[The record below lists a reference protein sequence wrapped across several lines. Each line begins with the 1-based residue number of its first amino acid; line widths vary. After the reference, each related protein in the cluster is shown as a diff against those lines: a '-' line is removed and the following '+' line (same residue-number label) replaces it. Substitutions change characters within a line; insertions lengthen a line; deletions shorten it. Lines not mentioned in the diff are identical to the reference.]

1 MASDK
6 NIYKVY
12 LNTSHDSY
20 DHSFSFSLNNRP
32 VMIELSDNSAVI
44 TVERTTRYTPKDI
57 ANGKHELFSETI
69 KKVMLV
75 HLLLYSKCIDIQSL
89 RVVINNKVF
98 GFSVEDHNMRYVSTL
113 IHNQVQPDFN
123 ESWQDKTLIE
133 TIIGTNKTK
142 SDSRMSALYAFILS
156 RSRKAVIERFVD
168 LWISFNGMYSYFSSL
183 YEKKTSQEAEQL
195 KRFII
200 QTGEGN
206 IKMKRFFTDR
216 IARKVTEY
224 LKNSN
229 VDVINYE
236 WLTGDEGQN
245 FSNELVRLIKTE
257 ISTIEDE
264 YIKQNEEL
272 NNRLKSASNEE
283 KAKIKK
289 SIQSNLT
296 KIGNLAPYKIY
307 SNSAY
312 IYLMVE
318 YAYYFRCKYI
328 HANEVLPL
336 FIYNDEHII
345 RCIELVNRLLDNYID
360 NNLYKWF
367 SEQYVNGTLKPL
379 AQ

>member
-6 NIYKVY
+6 TIYKVY
-12 LNTSHDSY
+12 LNNSLDSY
-20 DHSFSFSLNNRP
+20 DHSFSFSLNKKP
-32 VMIELSDNSAVI
+32 VMIALSDSNAVI
-44 TVERTTRYTPKDI
+44 TVERTTKYKPEDI
-57 ANGKHELFSETI
+57 AKGKHDLFSETV

-75 HLLLYSKCIDIQSL
+75 HLLLYSKCIDIQSI
-89 RVVINNKVF
+89 RVVIKNKTF
-98 GFSVEDHNMRYVSTL
+98 DFSVKDHNMRYVSTL
-113 IHNQVQPDFN
+113 IHNQVQPDFTEN
-123 ESWQDKTLIE
+123 WQDKELIE

-206 IKMKRFFTDR
+206 IKIERSFTDR
-216 IARKVTEY
+216 IARKVTEH

-229 VDVINYE
+229 VDAINYE
-236 WLTGDEGQN
+236 WLNGDDGQN
-245 FSNELVRLIKTE
+245 FSNELVQLIKTE

-264 YIKQNEEL
+264 YNKQNEEL
-272 NNRLKSASNEE
+272 NNKLKNANNDE
-283 KAKIKK
+283 KAKIQK

-296 KIGNLAPYKIY
+296 KIGNLEPYKIY

-336 FIYNDEHII
+336 FTYNDEHII

-367 SEQYVNGTLKPL
+367 SAQYINGTLKPL
-379 AQ
+379 AK

>member
-1 MASDK
+1 MASDQ

-12 LNTSHDSY
+12 LNNCLESY
-20 DHSFSFSLNNRP
+20 DYSFSFSLNKKP
-32 VMIELSDNSAVI
+32 VMIALSDSSAVI
-44 TVERTTRYTPKDI
+44 TVERTTKYKPEDI
-57 ANGKHELFSETI
+57 AYGKHDLFSETV

-75 HLLLYSKCIDIQSL
+75 HLLLYSKCIDIQSI
-89 RVVINNKVF
+89 RVVIKNKAF
-98 GFSVEDHNMRYVSTL
+98 DFSIEDHNMRYVSTL
-113 IHNQVQPDFN
+113 IQNQVRPDFN
-123 ESWQDKTLIE
+123 ENWHDKTLIE

-183 YEKKTSQEAEQL
+183 YEKKTSQESEQL

-206 IKMKRFFTDR
+206 IKIERSFTDR

-224 LKNSN
+224 LKNTN
-229 VDVINYE
+229 VAAINYE
-236 WLTGDEGQN
+236 WLTGDEGQD
-245 FSNELVRLIKTE
+245 FSNELVRQIKTE

-264 YIKQNEEL
+264 YKKQNEEL
-272 NNRLKSASNEE
+272 NNKLKSASNDE

-289 SIQSNLT
+289 SIQSNSD
-296 KIGNLAPYKIY
+296 KIGKLATYKQY

-318 YAYYFRCKYI
+318 YAYYFRCKYV

-336 FIYNDEHII
+336 FTYNDEHII
-345 RCIELVNRLLDNYID
+345 RCIGLVNRLLDNYID

-367 SEQYVNGTLKPL
+367 SEQYINGTLKPL

>member
-6 NIYKVY
+6 TIYKVY
-12 LNTSHDSY
+12 LNNCLDSY
-20 DHSFSFSLNNRP
+20 DHSFSFSLNKKP
-32 VMIELSDNSAVI
+32 VMIALSDSSAVI
-44 TVERTTRYTPKDI
+44 TVERTTKYKPEDI
-57 ANGKHELFSETI
+57 ADGKHDLFSETV

-75 HLLLYSKCIDIQSL
+75 HLLLYSKCIDIQSI
-89 RVVINNKVF
+89 RVVIKNKAF
-98 GFSVEDHNMRYVSTL
+98 DFSVEDHNMRYVSTL
-113 IHNQVQPDFN
+113 IHNRVQPDFN

-133 TIIGTNKTK
+133 TILGTNKTK

-183 YEKKTSQEAEQL
+183 YEKKTTQEKAQL
-195 KRFII
+195 ERFIT

-206 IKMKRFFTDR
+206 IKIEKSFSDR

-224 LKNSN
+224 LKYIN
-229 VDVINYE
+229 VDTINYE
-236 WLTGDEGQN
+236 WLNGNEGQN
-245 FSNELVRLIKTE
+245 FSNELIRLIKLE

-264 YIKQNEEL
+264 YKKQNEEL
-272 NNRLKSASNEE
+272 KDKLKSASNYE
-283 KAKIKK
+283 KAKIQK
-289 SIQSNLT
+289 SMQSNVT
-296 KIGNLAPYKIY
+296 KIGNLAPYKTY

-318 YAYYFRCKYI
+318 YAYYFRCKFI

-336 FIYNDEHII
+336 FTYNDDHII
-345 RCIELVNRLLDNYID
+345 HCIALVNRLLDNYID

-367 SEQYVNGTLKPL
+367 SPRYVNETLKPL